1 MVVWRERRGYYP
13 IWCGALDFGVEK
25 NPLVTEIRIKTSEYS
40 ERPHTQW
47 RLSTVV
53 GASTFRHVESHEGP
67 LPRGKRV
74 TRLSTVTWLSSK
86 LWSHVYY
93 LGRSNVSWVLLSSR
107 TRGFCVEVAFCSSFS
122 VRGWIQYKCLVII
135 CLLHSFI
142 VYLSIESIVL
152 PSTSMTYVMNR

>member
-1 MVVWRERRGYYP
+1 MVVWRERHGYYP
-13 IWCGALDFGVEK
+13 IWCGFRRRKELSCNWNTYQDKWVQCT
-25 NPLVTEIRIKTSEYS
+25 V
-40 ERPHTQW
+40 RPYTQW

-93 LGRSNVSWVLLSSR
+93 LVSSNVSWALLSSR
-107 TRGFCVEVAFCSSFS
+107 TRGFCVEVAFCSTFS

-135 CLLHSFI
+135 CWLHSFI
-142 VYLSIESIVL
+142 VYLSIEFIVL
-152 PSTSMTYVMNR
+152 PSTSMNNVMNR